1 MIGLFHWWQAR
12 CIYFWTSVQR
22 ERNCIWLFL
31 FKFETR
37 ERVIIY
43 AIFNPVDA
51 ILKRVWVTMLS
62 TPSPFRLTDNMEV
75 KTTSYF
81 ACNIQFSKHEPKQYT
96 PRDTRTTVIITYILE
111 QKKEDFFTIVPFYE
125 KKWKRVSFKKWWK
138 HGKGKKDAGNLW
150 NILIDDLSRRMC
162 IRMDNVG
169 FHRVLETDYAAKL

>member
-31 FKFETR
+31 FKFDTR

-96 PRDTRTTVIITYILE
+96 PRDTRTMVIITYILE
-111 QKKEDFFTIVPFYE
+111 QKKEDFFYYRAFLWKKNGSASLLKNDENMERE
-125 KKWKRVSFKKWWK
+125 KKTLEIYGIFSSM
-138 HGKGKKDAGNLW
+138 
-150 NILIDDLSRRMC
+150 ILVEGC
-162 IRMDNVG
+162 A
-169 FHRVLETDYAAKL
+169 LEWIMLDFIVY